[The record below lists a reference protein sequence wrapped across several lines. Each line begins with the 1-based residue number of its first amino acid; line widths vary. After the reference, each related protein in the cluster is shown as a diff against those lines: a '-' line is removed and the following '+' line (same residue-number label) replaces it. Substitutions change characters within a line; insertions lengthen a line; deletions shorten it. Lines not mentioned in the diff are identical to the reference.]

1 MALLILIDCER
12 DTQFNFPF
20 YLVMGIQNRHCPQ
33 TWPINGA
40 HWCDEWHYLFSSQKQ
55 KQSKSSLNLTV
66 LWVVCE
72 HQPTM
77 VSLTPLCFFI
87 TLLIAGADAAAEPQT
102 VRFDTGGLSRDT
114 FPKGFLFG
122 TATSAYQVEGMAHK
136 DGRGPSIWDVFIKK
150 PGSSTFSV
158 QLFYFLIINFYV
170 QFQLFHY
177 WS

>member
-1 MALLILIDCER
+1 
-12 DTQFNFPF
+12 
-20 YLVMGIQNRHCPQ
+20 
-33 TWPINGA
+33 
-40 HWCDEWHYLFSSQKQ
+40 
-55 KQSKSSLNLTV
+55 
-66 LWVVCE
+66 
-72 HQPTM
+72 M

-177 WS
+177 